1 MRTRTALPAAL
12 LAFAALAVGCGG
24 DAEADPAACKAAME
38 KQFED
43 AKDGKEGSRP
53 DACDGVDEK
62 TVRKYAEEIVADQ
75 TTKEVEKSLDDI
87 EKDIDDTLEELE
99 TAAP

>member
-1 MRTRTALPAAL
+1 MRIRTALPVAL
-12 LAFAALAVGCGG
+12 LALSALAVGCGG

-53 DACDGVDEK
+53 DACDGVDDK
-62 TVRKYAEEIVADQ
+62 TVQKYAEEIVADQ
-75 TTKEVEKSLDDI
+75 TTKEIEDSLDDI

>member
-1 MRTRTALPAAL
+1 MRTRTALPVTL
-12 LAFAALAVGCGG
+12 LALAALAVGCGG
-24 DAEADPAACKAAME
+24 EADPAACKAAME
-38 KQFED
+38 KQFEA

-75 TTKEVEKSLDDI
+75 TTKEVEESLDDI